1 MAFID
6 HSYKTGVIED
16 ESLGDVGLPPNTPG
30 GYPPRG
36 GFEEE
41 LTAPPEGS
49 IFTCEWTQHSHG
61 YYSIGCRPGK
71 ETYLDVD
78 AVEEFEFCPYCS
90 GEIDMWN
97 AVADGEGSEEGE
109 L

>member
-6 HSYKTGVIED
+6 HSYKTGVEA
-16 ESLGDVGLPPNTPG
+16 EGEL
-30 GYPPRG
+30 G
-36 GFEEE
+36 GFEGE
-41 LTAPPEGS
+41 LTAPPGGS
-49 IFTCEWTQHSHG
+49 IFTCEWTLHLHG
-61 YYSIGCRPGK
+61 YYLIGCRPGK

-90 GEIDMWN
+90 GEIDMWD
-97 AVADGEGSEEGE
+97 AVVNGEGGDEEGE

>member
-6 HSYKTGVIED
+6 HSYKTCVEA
-16 ESLGDVGLPPNTPG
+16 
-30 GYPPRG
+30 
-36 GFEEE
+36 EE

-49 IFTCEWTQHSHG
+49 IFTCEWAHHPHG
-61 YYSIGCRPGK
+61 YYVIGCRPGK
-71 ETYLDVD
+71 DTYLDVD

-97 AVADGEGSEEGE
+97 AVVGE
-109 L
+109 

>member
-6 HSYKTGVIED
+6 HSYKTGVIVDED
-16 ESLGDVGLPPNTPG
+16 
-30 GYPPRG
+30 
-36 GFEEE
+36 EE

-49 IFTCEWTQHSHG
+49 IFTCEWTHHPHG
-61 YYSIGCRPGK
+61 YYLIGCRPGK

-90 GEIDMWN
+90 GEIDMWDA
-97 AVADGEGSEEGE
+97 AVDGEGGDEEG
-109 L
+109 